1 METNVVCALIAQ
13 TTQSTMVV
21 RRDIVFIVMSVKM
34 LKKLFMTYTF
44 VLDIGGQKV
53 RTKDELFMLGEVS
66 TLLQYLFM
74 SEQHNITFNYGL
86 TDLQI
91 RMDENFNILC
101 KNLQFPDI
109 PESNFNEQMT
119 TLYMLGVIQ
128 ILQNTP
134 PVEFKNAF
142 ANRWEEIKQITLT
155 NLALNRK
162 QVKMQW

>member
-74 SEQHNITFNYGL
+74 SEKHTITFNNGL

-91 RMDENFNILC
+91 RMDENFNIWC
-101 KNLQFPDI
+101 RNLQFSDI

-142 ANRWEEIKQITLT
+142 ANRWEEIKQITLA